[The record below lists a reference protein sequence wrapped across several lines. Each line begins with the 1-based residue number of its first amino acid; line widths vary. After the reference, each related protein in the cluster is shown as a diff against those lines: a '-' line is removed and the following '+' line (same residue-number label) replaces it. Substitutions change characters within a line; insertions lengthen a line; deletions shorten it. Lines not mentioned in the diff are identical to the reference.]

1 MVNSG
6 RYPRT
11 GLSSSTSPRSTS
23 CMTASEVNDLLT
35 DATAMG
41 VSAVTGSPEEVSPY
55 PATWTTRVPLVIAS
69 ATPGSP
75 VASR

>member
-1 MVNSG
+1 M
-6 RYPRT
+6 PF
-11 GLSSSTSPRSTS
+11 STS

-35 DATAMG
+35 EATAMG
-41 VSAVTGSPEEVSPY
+41 VSAVTGSPVAVSPY
-55 PATWTTRVPLVIAS
+55 PAACTIAVPLVIAT